1 MCVVC
6 MCVCRRIQ
14 MFFGG
19 VIVRDSILLRIIGR
33 QIKIFSL
40 VTQEMPI
47 KVDLCGYRGVT

>member
-1 MCVVC
+1 
-6 MCVCRRIQ
+6 